1 MKLEDDIMLV
11 SAKEMLDKAKA
22 GHYAVGQF
30 NINNLEWT
38 KAILLTAQENNSP
51 VILGVSEGAGKYMA
65 GYKTVVGMVNG
76 MLEELNITVP
86 VALHLDHGG
95 YDACYKCIEAGFSS
109 VMFDGSKYP
118 IEENVAKTKELV
130 KVCAEKGLSLEAEV
144 GAIGG
149 EEDGVIGM
157 GECADPKEC
166 KAIADLGVDMLAA
179 GIGNIHGKYPEN
191 WAGLSFETL
200 DAIQQLTGA
209 MPLVLHGGTGIP
221 DDMIKKAISL
231 GVAKI
236 NVNTECQLVFAE
248 ATRKYI
254 EEGKDEIGKGYD
266 PRKLLAPGFDA
277 IKAKVKEKMEI
288 FGSIDKA

>member
-1 MKLEDDIMLV
+1 MLV
-11 SAKEMLDKAKA
+11 TAKEMLEKAVA

-38 KAILLTAQENNSP
+38 KAILTTAQELNSP

-76 MLEELNITVP
+76 MMEELNITVP
-86 VALHLDHGG
+86 VALHLDHGSYEG
-95 YDACYKCIEAGFSS
+95 CLKCVEAGFSS
-109 VMFDGSKYP
+109 IMFDGSHYP
-118 IEENVAKTKELV
+118 IEENIAKTKELV
-130 KVCAEKGLSLEAEV
+130 KICAEHNMSLEAEV
-144 GAIGG
+144 GSIGG

-157 GECADPKEC
+157 GECADPNEC
-166 KAIADLGVDMLAA
+166 KAIADLGVTMLAA
-179 GIGNIHGKYPEN
+179 GIGNIHGKYPDN
-191 WAGLSFETL
+191 WEGLSFETL
-200 DAIQQLTGA
+200 DAIQKLTGD

-236 NVNTECQLVFAE
+236 NVNTECQLSFAA

-254 EEGKDEIGKGYD
+254 EEGKDLQGKGYD
-266 PRKLLAPGFDA
+266 PRKLLAPGFEA
-277 IKAKVKEKMEI
+277 IKATVKEKMEL
-288 FGSIDKA
+288 FGSVGKAN

>member
-1 MKLEDDIMLV
+1 MLV
-11 SAKEMLDKAKA
+11 SATEMLKKAKA

-38 KAILLTAQENNSP
+38 KAILLTAQECNSP
-51 VILGVSEGAGKYMA
+51 VILGVSEGAGKYMG
-65 GYKTVVGMVNG
+65 GYDVIMGMVNG
-76 MLEELNITVP
+76 LIKDQNITVP
-86 VALHLDHGG
+86 VAVHLDHGS
-95 YDACYKCIEAGFSS
+95 YDHCYKCIEAGFPSI
-109 VMFDGSKYP
+109 MFDGSHYS
-118 IEENVAKTKELV
+118 IEENIAKTTELV
-130 KVCAEKGLSLEAEV
+130 AAAHAKGVSIEAEV
-144 GAIGG
+144 GSIGG

-157 GECADPKEC
+157 GECADPAEC
-166 KAIADLGVDMLAA
+166 KQIADLGVDFSAA

-191 WAGLSFETL
+191 WAGLQFDVL
-200 DAIQQLTGA
+200 DAIQQKTGD

-254 EEGKDEIGKGYD
+254 EAGKDLEGKGFD

-277 IKAKVKEKMEI
+277 IKAKVKEKMEL
-288 FGSIDKA
+288 FGSVGQA

>member
-1 MKLEDDIMLV
+1 MLV
-11 SAKEMLDKAKA
+11 SAKEMLEKAKA

-51 VILGVSEGAGKYMA
+51 VILGVSEGAGKYMT

-86 VALHLDHGG
+86 VALHLDHGS

-109 VMFDGSKYP
+109 VMFDGSHYP

-130 KVCAEKGLSLEAEV
+130 AVCKEKGLSLEAEV
-144 GAIGG
+144 GSIGG

-157 GECADPKEC
+157 GECADPDEC
-166 KAIADLGVDMLAA
+166 KSIADLGVTMLAA

-200 DAIQQLTGA
+200 DAIQQKTGD

-236 NVNTECQLVFAE
+236 NVNTEYQLVFAE

-254 EEGKDEIGKGYD
+254 EEGKDLAGKGFD
-266 PRKLLAPGFDA
+266 PRKLLAPGFEA

>member
-1 MKLEDDIMLV
+1 MEDLIMLV
-11 SAKEMLDKAKA
+11 SAKEMLEKAKA

-51 VILGVSEGAGKYMA
+51 VILGVSEGAGKYMT

-86 VALHLDHGG
+86 VALHLDHGS

-109 VMFDGSKYP
+109 VMFDGSHYP

-130 KVCAEKGLSLEAEV
+130 AVCKEKGLSLEAEV
-144 GAIGG
+144 GSIGG
-149 EEDGVIGM
+149 EEDGVVGM
-157 GECADPKEC
+157 GECAHPDEC
-166 KAIADLGVDMLAA
+166 KSIADLGVTMLAA

-200 DAIQQLTGA
+200 DAIQQKTGD

-254 EEGKDEIGKGYD
+254 EEGKDLAGKGFD
-266 PRKLLAPGFDA
+266 PRKLLAPGFEA